1 MTDPQEPTRRM
12 PPVQPQ
18 GAQTPPPSQAPAQQ
32 PAYQA
37 PPPTRQSDRWTLEA
51 GRFWAGAVATAAV
64 ASLVGV
70 VGTIVFEQIL
80 SIDLAVQ
87 DLFGIGSHVGAYVVG
102 GIVAS
107 LLAAGLLHI
116 LVVSTPRPR
125 AFFGWIVGLL
135 TVVAAL
141 LPLTWTSDLASA
153 LSTGGV
159 NLLVG
164 IAIWSLLTGVLG
176 WTMHRAP
183 ATA

>member
-12 PPVQPQ
+12 PPVPPQ
-18 GAQTPPPSQAPAQQ
+18 GAPTPPSSQPPPSYA
-32 PAYQA
+32 A
-37 PPPTRQSDRWTLEA
+37 PPARRQDRWTLEA
-51 GRFWAGAVATAAV
+51 GRFWAGAAATAAV
-64 ASLVGV
+64 AALVGV

-80 SIDLAVQ
+80 SIDLVVQ
-87 DLFGIGSHVGAYVVG
+87 DVFGIGSHVGAYVVG
-102 GIVAS
+102 GIAAS
-107 LLAAGLLHI
+107 LVAAGLLHL
-116 LVVSTPRPR
+116 LVASTPRPR

-141 LPLTWTSDLASA
+141 LPLTWTSDLTSA

-164 IAIWSLLTGVLG
+164 IAIWSLLSGVLG

-183 ATA
+183 GAA